1 MASSPSED
9 PDDPEAALRAAR
21 QRFVSGF
28 LQRCDS
34 FTLLI
39 ERIGALGAS
48 AERESLIQLVHR
60 MTGLGGM
67 VGMPSVSDRAR
78 ELEDMLR
85 GDGAA
90 GLDLAAARRAV
101 DLLRKAFEAELAGPA
116 PAWTA
121 PPGEPRGKHVL
132 VVEDDGEQ
140 RALVTAGLRQAGYTV
155 SSVERGEDALASAR
169 DIRPDLVLL
178 DIDLP
183 GASGLDVC
191 RSFRVDA
198 DLHDT
203 PVIFLT
209 AREAR
214 SDRVAGLTAGADDYL
229 VKPVDAIE
237 LLLRI
242 DLAMRRRQTIAP
254 APEAVLA
261 FDAFLSA
268 ARERL
273 ARGPAALALVRLP
286 RGRMRDAAVTI
297 AREVRRKDLVGQ
309 YDDAHAMLLL
319 PDVTSAEAVQQ
330 LSTLAAALSRMDIAV
345 HAGVA
350 TASSGGQFAAL
361 LERADE
367 ALTEARFRQQA
378 VVLHGQTPPAV
389 ALAPKTIVVA
399 EDDPDVMRVLDGRL
413 SAAGY
418 RTLLAFDGQ
427 EALDAIVANAPD
439 LVLLDLMMPK
449 LTGFDVLAGLK
460 GVGGL
465 MPAVVVISARGREA
479 DVTRA
484 FELGAADYLTK
495 PFGPEELL
503 ARLSRLVR

>member
-1 MASSPSED
+1 MALSPGAD

-34 FTLLI
+34 FMLLI
-39 ERIGALGAS
+39 DRIATLGAS
-48 AERESLIQLVHR
+48 AESESLIQLVHR
-60 MTGLGGM
+60 TTGLEGM
-67 VGMPSVSDRAR
+67 VGMRAVSDRAR
-78 ELEDMLR
+78 ELEDILR
-85 GDGAA
+85 GDGTA

-101 DLLRKAFEAELAGPA
+101 DLLRKAFEADLAGPA

-140 RALVTAGLRQAGYTV
+140 RALLTAGLRQAGYTV

-203 PVIFLT
+203 PVIFAT
-209 AREAR
+209 ARATSGER
-214 SDRVAGLTAGADDYL
+214 IEGLTAGGDDYL
-229 VKPVDAIE
+229 IKPVEPAE

-242 DLAMRRRQTIAP
+242 DLVMRRRSHAAP
-254 APEAVLA
+254 VPEAVLTY
-261 FDAFLSA
+261 DAFLAA
-268 ARERL
+268 AREL
-273 ARGPAALALVRLP
+273 LGRGPGALALVRLP
-286 RGRMRDAAVTI
+286 RDRALDATRALI
-297 AREVRRKDLVGQ
+297 RELRRKDLVGR
-309 YDDAHAMLLL
+309 YDETHAMILL
-319 PDVTSAEAVQQ
+319 PDVAPPEAVQQ
-330 LSTLAAALSRMDIAV
+330 MSALAAALAAAEMPI
-345 HAGVA
+345 HAGIA
-350 TASSGGQFAAL
+350 PAARGSAFAAL
-361 LERADE
+361 LELADQ
-367 ALTEARFRQQA
+367 ALAEARYRRQE
-378 VVLHGQTPPAV
+378 VVLHGQAPPAV
-389 ALAPKTIVVA
+389 AAAPTSIVVA

-413 SAAGY
+413 RAARY
-418 RTLLAFDGQ
+418 RTVLAFDGQ
-427 EALDAIVANAPD
+427 EALDAITANAPD

-449 LTGFDVLAGLK
+449 LTGFDVLAELK
-460 GVGGL
+460 RTAAHL
-465 MPAVVVISARGREA
+465 PPIVVISARGREA